1 MICWRARVRPG
12 VQDLV
17 RPCVAAP
24 TFWSVL
30 GALSLGVSRPRSGTV
45 VIEVQS
51 VLPSYPCLHSPLV
64 SHGPRFTPQSR
75 AAQSEQREEMDRWRR
90 IQALQARREREEMD
104 RWRRI
109 QARQARREH
118 EEIDRWRRLQTR
130 REREAQQGVH
140 AHTSQP
146 AS

>member
-1 MICWRARVRPG
+1 MRPF
-12 VQDLV
+12 LLMM
-17 RPCVAAP
+17 A
-24 TFWSVL
+24 S
-30 GALSLGVSRPRSGTV
+30 
-45 VIEVQS
+45 
-51 VLPSYPCLHSPLV
+51 LV
-64 SHGPRFTPQSR
+64 SLNSAALAGDALVNHRFTPQSS
-75 AAQSEQREEMDRWRR
+75 AAQSEQREELDRWRK

-109 QARQARREH
+109 QARQARREQ

-140 AHTSQP
+140 AHTSEP